1 MENTD
6 HNEALDIE
14 APAEAEHRLWLTDE
28 LMKQLQAS
36 SKIGLPLMI
45 LCLLLGTSFTLMEL
59 AIYFVSNSSGYS
71 SDDFYLF
78 EGNNLLHAI
87 KNIGT
92 ISILFCFFKASFHGY
107 KSWLALRRAASDDD
121 ALLGGSEELI
131 LMFGKSLAYWGGA
144 VVVFILIGVMLSS
157 R

>member
-1 MENTD
+1 MDNTD
-6 HNEALDIE
+6 HNEALDME
-14 APAEAEHRLWLTDE
+14 APAEGEHRLWLTDE

-36 SKIGLPLMI
+36 SKIGLPLII
-45 LCLLLGTSFTLMEL
+45 LCLLLGASFTLMEL

-71 SDDFYLF
+71 SDDYYLF

-121 ALLGGSEELI
+121 ALLGGSEELP
-131 LMFGKSLAYWGGA
+131 LMFKWFAYWGGA